1 MFKIYDGRD
10 KFYQWDIDR
19 KLILEDKSIV
29 EVHFC
34 NRTEDCALK
43 CEAYELD
50 GLWVAD
56 VPNVL
61 LQTDWRIRVYAYDGQ
76 ATLHEARYDVV
87 ARSKPEDYVYTE
99 EELKSWEEL
108 EVRIDQ
114 IEENGVSDETVA
126 NAVEKYLDEN
136 GIQVDMSNYYT
147 KTETEGAIEDAI
159 AAIPEP
165 DLSDYAKK
173 SEIPSTSGLATEK
186 YVDDAIADIDIPE
199 VDLTDYATKKYVGEE
214 IAKAQLAGGDVD
226 LTGYATEK
234 YVDDA
239 IAAIEHPT
247 TDLSN
252 YYNKQEVDA
261 KIPDTSGF
269 ALKSEIPSL
278 DGYAKTTDI
287 PDVSNFITEVPAEYV
302 TETELEEAIAAIDVP
317 EVDMSD
323 YYSKEEIDNLLA
335 NLPTGDVPS
344 GEEVE
349 Y

>member
-10 KFYQWDIDR
+10 KFYQWDVDR
-19 KLILEDKSIV
+19 KLIIEDKSIA

-50 GLWVAD
+50 GLWVVN

-61 LQTDWRIRVYAYDGQ
+61 LQSDWRIRVYAYDGQ
-76 ATLHEARYDVV
+76 ATLHDARFNVV
-87 ARSKPEDYVYTE
+87 ARSRPDDYVYTE
-99 EELKSWEEL
+99 EELKSWDEL
-108 EVRIDQ
+108 VKRLDE
-114 IEENGVSDETVA
+114 IEENGFSDEA
-126 NAVEKYLDEN
+126 ISDAVGEYLDEH
-136 GIQVDMSNYYT
+136 GVQIDLSDYYT
-147 KTETEGAIEDAI
+147 RAETDAAIEQAV

-173 SEIPSTSGLATEK
+173 SDIPSTSGLATEK
-186 YVDDAIADIDIPE
+186 YVDDAIADIDIPS
-199 VDLTDYATKKYVGEE
+199 T
-214 IAKAQLAGGDVD
+214 AG
-226 LTGYATEK
+226 LATEQ
-234 YVDDA
+234 YVQEQIKKIDVPD
-239 IAAIEHPT
+239 

-269 ALKSEIPSL
+269 LTA
-278 DGYAKTTDI
+278 
-287 PDVSNFITEVPAEYV
+287 VPAEYV
-302 TETELEEAIAAIDVP
+302 TETELGEAIAAIEHPTTDL
-317 EVDMSD
+317 SG
-323 YYSKEEIDNLLA
+323 YYTKEEIDALLA
-335 NLPTGDVPS
+335 DLPAGSDAPS